1 MKLFLSAMLSVLAI
15 FPAFSG
21 KHRATEIDKVDK
33 FRIEGGMGI
42 PIRNYNADDD
52 KEYCTDDILRL
63 NIGCNWKLASGI
75 MHTKHFGRNG
85 GIDFGFQYNVG
96 YHYGY
101 KFDTDIWKEHVV
113 MKDLGNMITDY
124 DVSEPCFT
132 RHRFVTRINF
142 HFQFLKRMDTYA
154 GMFGGFGI
162 VRPDMDEEYVVSAKT
177 YTERSWGCHAGVTW
191 YFTSHFG
198 VGLEWENDMEG
209 IYGINGSGN
218 TLNLKFN
225 YLFNEQSE
233 KERAMRKKKREK
245 ERNIKRLMKE
255 QRELEEWI
263 LK

>member
-1 MKLFLSAMLSVLAI
+1 MLSVLAI

-75 MHTKHFGRNG
+75 LHTKHFGRNG

-191 YFTSHFG
+191 YFTPHFG
-198 VGLEWENDMEG
+198 AGIEWENDMEG

-218 TLNLKFN
+218 ALNLKFN

-233 KERAMRKKKREK
+233 KERTMRKKKREK

-255 QRELEEWI
+255 QRELEE
-263 LK
+263 

>member
-1 MKLFLSAMLSVLAI
+1 
-15 FPAFSG
+15 
-21 KHRATEIDKVDK
+21 
-33 FRIEGGMGI
+33 
-42 PIRNYNADDD
+42 
-52 KEYCTDDILRL
+52 
-63 NIGCNWKLASGI
+63 
-75 MHTKHFGRNG
+75 
-85 GIDFGFQYNVG
+85 
-96 YHYGY
+96 
-101 KFDTDIWKEHVV
+101 

-225 YLFNEQSE
+225 YHFNEQSE

-245 ERNIKRLMKE
+245 RNEFSRHS
-255 QRELEEWI
+255 EL
-263 LK
+263 LKSLFDKMFHEVAFY

>member
-33 FRIEGGMGI
+33 FRIEGGLEI
-42 PIRNYNADDD
+42 PIHCYGKED

-63 NIGCNWKLASGI
+63 GIGCSWKLASGI
-75 MHTKHFGRNG
+75 LHTKHFGRNG
-85 GIDFGFQYNVG
+85 GIDFGFLYNYG
-96 YHYGY
+96 YSYGY
-101 KFDTDIWKEHVV
+101 KLNSDIWKEHVV
-113 MKDLGNMITDY
+113 MKELENIDTDY
-124 DVSEPCFT
+124 DPSKPCFT

-142 HFQFLKRMDTYA
+142 HFQFLKKMDTYA

-191 YFTSHFG
+191 YFTPHFG
-198 VGLEWENDMEG
+198 AGIEWENDMEG

-225 YLFNEQSE
+225 YLFNEKSE

-263 LK
+263 LNE